1 MKAITGELDLNLFN
15 ADDENNTA
23 FYPSV
28 TLEGLKTAGEFALD
42 ITPIVGDI
50 KAATELPEDMRMA
63 RALIEEGYE
72 EGDIIDMGLGG
83 ALGALSIAGFIPAG
97 GAVADVIKKGVK
109 ETAKSRM
116 SEQTK
121 EMLERQARISER
133 AEILAKDKGILTK
146 DVGTQFRGRNVPQG
160 QLHRAE
166 FSGEP
171 KEKPTPKVFHGAAS
185 MRQASKSDIAEG
197 IEDLNNM
204 QEAYIKSGS
213 NKMFDLL
220 SDKRVGAVQGQP
232 FNSPDQVLNMDDII
246 KFQEDRPFDG
256 IQVPILR
263 EPNQPIDVVTTKI
276 VQDGDNKRLYR
287 VKEFNTETGE
297 TGDVIGFITPDA
309 SNNITKGELDFNF
322 KTISDSL
329 SKVMDRKATRTRAEK
344 IREEGLES
352 FKDFKGEVGLD
363 KFATGQHAEL
373 KAPMMS
379 FSRDAMVAMKPGFG
393 GGDTRNIL
401 YADLPRELTR
411 DMTPEEYRKVTMYGK
426 GSLPLRDPGQIG
438 YRLPKSIHLEG
449 EEAITNPELLDV
461 KLLSDNPELERRI
474 AIGQLNLNRLLD
486 DKDMILKNVQY
497 PASPAGSV
505 KVYNGVRKILNNLQ
519 SLGQY
524 TEQYGARATYDD
536 ILETLLDEN
545 KSDDFIEAIK
555 MLPNNLPEGQRKKTA
570 KSIKSVMLF
579 LKRKGV
585 SSPRFKAKE
594 VLSGVSDKDL
604 NDALFS
610 TKSLSVKK
618 KKELDEAGL
627 GLFMDGSLDLDKL
640 GYKDLKRL
648 LFLGTQKM
656 NRGGLASRK

>member
-1 MKAITGELDLNLFN
+1 VKNIAGGLDLNLFN
-15 ADDENNTA
+15 ADDEDNTD
-23 FYPSV
+23 FFPDMDMLSPDDMMLDSEPV
-28 TLEGLKTAGEFALD
+28 TREQVTDAAKMVGEMALD
-42 ITPIVGDI
+42 VTPVVGDI

-63 RALIEEGYE
+63 RALIEQGYD

-83 ALGALSIAGFIPAG
+83 ALGALSLAGFIPAG
-97 GAVADVIKKGVK
+97 GAVADVVKKGVK
-109 ETAKSRM
+109 ETAKDRLSKQTQDALITPKRA
-116 SEQTK
+116 EQLEKAK
-121 EMLERQARISER
+121 ELPSSER
-133 AEILAKDKGILTK
+133 
-146 DVGTQFRGRNVPQG
+146 
-160 QLHRAE
+160 RA
-166 FSGEP
+166 FL
-171 KEKPTPKVFHGAAS
+171 KQVNRPTPKVFHGAAS

-297 TGDVIGFITPDA
+297 TGDVIGFISPDA

>member
-1 MKAITGELDLNLFN
+1 VKNIAGGLDLNLFN
-15 ADDENNTA
+15 ADDEDDTD
-23 FYPSV
+23 FYPDIEMLSPDDMMLDSEPV
-28 TLEGLKTAGEFALD
+28 TREQVTDAAKMVGELALD
-42 ITPIVGDI
+42 VTPVVGDI
-50 KAATELPEDMRMA
+50 KAATELPEDMRIA
-63 RALIEEGYE
+63 RALIEQGYD

-83 ALGALSIAGFIPAG
+83 ALGALSLAGFIPAG
-97 GAVADVIKKGVK
+97 GAVADVVKKGVK
-109 ETAKSRM
+109 ETAKDRLSKQTQDALITPKRA
-116 SEQTK
+116 EQLEKAK
-121 EMLERQARISER
+121 ELPSSER
-133 AEILAKDKGILTK
+133 
-146 DVGTQFRGRNVPQG
+146 
-160 QLHRAE
+160 RA
-166 FSGEP
+166 FL
-171 KEKPTPKVFHGAAS
+171 KQVNRPTPKIFHGAKS
-185 MRQASKSDIAEG
+185 IRQASKSDMAEG

-297 TGDVIGFITPDA
+297 TGDVIGFISPDA

-322 KTISDSL
+322 KTISDTV

-352 FKDFKGEVGLD
+352 FKDFRGEEGLD

-373 KAPMMS
+373 KEPMMS
-379 FSRDAMVAMKPGFG
+379 FSRDPLVAMKPGFG

-401 YADLPRELTR
+401 YADLPPELTR
-411 DMTPEEYRKVTMYGK
+411 DMTPEEYRKATMYGK
-426 GSLPLRDPGQIG
+426 DSIPLREPGQIG
-438 YRLPKSIHLEG
+438 FRLPKSIHLEG
-449 EEAITNPELLDV
+449 EEAITNPELLDA
-461 KLLSDNPELERRI
+461 KLLSDNPKLQMQI
-474 AIGQLNLNRLLD
+474 DVAQLNLNRLLD

-497 PASPAGSV
+497 PASPAGAV

-524 TEQYGARATYDD
+524 TEQYGARGTYDD

-545 KSDDFIEAIK
+545 KSDDFIEAIQ
-555 MLPNNLPEGQRKKTA
+555 MLPSNLPEGQRKKTA
-570 KSIKSVMLF
+570 KSIKSVLLF
-579 LKRKGV
+579 LKRRNTG
-585 SSPRFKAKE
+585 SPKFKAKE
-594 VLSGVSDKDL
+594 ILSGVSDKDL

-627 GLFMDGSLDLDKL
+627 GIFMDGNLDLDRL